1 MSSVQVLLFLWPTL
15 QEQHGWLSPQLISPK
30 LRGSESTS
38 HPGAQLPP
46 LPIGRRCHLS
56 TDCVEIWGRGCKVMD
71 HFLVLN
77 FLFPCLPNRS
87 GFLFLFFAYHLHLVF
102 VPELLHQ
109 VLWPFDHYAVKGP
122 EANVTGCWQ
131 WFILGAENM
140 CLFCTRLSYIF
151 SKWKKKKKD

>member
-1 MSSVQVLLFLWPTL
+1 VYVHVCMCMCMCDGTTGLAGECVYVYVYVYVL
-15 QEQHGWLSPQLISPK
+15 
-30 LRGSESTS
+30 
-38 HPGAQLPP
+38 
-46 LPIGRRCHLS
+46 CLS

-122 EANVTGCWQ
+122 EANVTGC
-131 WFILGAENM
+131 
-140 CLFCTRLSYIF
+140 
-151 SKWKKKKKD
+151 